1 MLVNYIPL
9 YKLFRY
15 LSKTRKRQLYFLFFL
30 LIINGFLES
39 FSIATIIPFIS
50 LIALPD
56 QVNNIPIIDD
66 IFYVFLVLL
75 FFAIFVFIS
84 NLINQNNKVEK
95 QNFNSIIESK
105 EFKGLSKVQQ
115 HKIVYDAIGHHMG
128 TTLHALMLTTK
139 EL

>member
-1 MLVNYIPL
+1 MLENFNPL

-66 IFYVFLVLL
+66 IFYFLGFNNITESLL
-75 FFAIFVFIS
+75 FITILFCIFIFLSTGMRIFNMYYIYRIS
-84 NLINQNNKVEK
+84 AKVC
-95 QNFNSIIESK
+95 
-105 EFKGLSKVQQ
+105 
-115 HKIVYDAIGHHMG
+115 
-128 TTLHALMLTTK
+128 
-139 EL
+139 